1 MQSRKNCEG
10 SARGMR
16 VFRQAVSSLMLALTN
31 SPCKATIF
39 ALLFTL
45 LMFSGLRS
53 VGLRLFSMEAASYV
67 SGTHSAAFVTC
78 PNLEVAK
85 SIARGAVQKKLA
97 ACVNIVPQIT
107 SVYEWKGNIEE
118 DSEVLLMIKTR
129 TAKVSDLAA
138 YVRSVHPYDVA
149 EVISLPIDQGNP
161 PYMKWLGEVVP
172 E

>member
-1 MQSRKNCEG
+1 MHDFSHLLG
-10 SARGMR
+10 S
-16 VFRQAVSSLMLALTN
+16 VKLSLKHSPFRATML
-31 SPCKATIF
+31 

-53 VGLRLFSMEAASYV
+53 VGLRLFSMATETYV
-67 SGTHSAAFVTC
+67 SGTHSAAFITC
-78 PNLEVAK
+78 PNMEVAK
-85 SIARGAVQKKLA
+85 DIARGVVQKKLA

-118 DSEVLLMIKTR
+118 DSEILLMVKTR
-129 TAKVSDLAA
+129 STKVGDLAA

-149 EVISLPIDQGNP
+149 EVISVPIDQGNP
-161 PYMKWLGEVVP
+161 PYMKWLSEVVP